1 MKKIIGFVILTGASA
16 LAVCAAQTPA
26 TSSAPAHASS
36 APQTNDF
43 KPPFGYTREEKGGTV
58 RYCHNEP
65 VMGGGLAQRNKVCHT
80 QAELEAMESGKPPS
94 GPPGK

>member
-1 MKKIIGFVILTGASA
+1 MKKILSFVILSGASA
-16 LAVCAAQTPA
+16 LIVCAAQTPA

-36 APQTNDF
+36 APQANDF
-43 KPPFGYTREEKGGTV
+43 KPPFGYTREDKGGTV
-58 RYCHNEP
+58 RYCHNERLP
-65 VMGGGLAQRNKVCHT
+65 GDSLAQRTKVCHT